1 MIRLSDLVIPP
12 WVKTAVPVAAIV
24 LTFIVFRFVWLP
36 SHDRAVRAEYLVEL
50 QRNAAKASNKAADKA
65 DKKQE
70 QRNDAFEKSQAG
82 LANAASPDN
91 WAERLRAEQCRAG
104 KIASPC

>member
-1 MIRLSDLVIPP
+1 MIHLTNLIIPP
-12 WVKTAVPVAAIV
+12 WLKIAAPVALVVIAI
-24 LTFIVFRFVWLP
+24 LVFRFAWLP

-50 QRNAAKASNKAADKA
+50 QRNAAKESNKAANRA
-65 DKKQE
+65 DKQQE

-82 LANAASPDN
+82 LANAASPDD
-91 WAERLRAEQCRAG
+91 WAERLRREQCRAG